1 MILTK
6 ALTKTTQITN
16 NKSSY
21 SSLLFN
27 VCSDISSPD
36 VGQVVGQGGH
46 NHGQLDEYGEEWYI
60 ECVLKR
66 VQVSMMLSISKLSPG
81 KMKGFN
87 N

>member
-1 MILTK
+1 M
-6 ALTKTTQITN
+6 QITN

-21 SSLLFN
+21 SFLLLN
-27 VCSDISSPD
+27 VIPDISSPD
-36 VGQVVGQGGH
+36 VGQGGH